1 MKLQHPHDCS
11 CHGPAGLGGSRQ
23 PGPSGLIGG
32 QSGPP
37 GLIGGSPSTGYFVL
51 GLSLLLVLAGLFQ
64 TGVLR
69 IW

>member
-11 CHGPAGLGGSRQ
+11 CHGPAGLGGSH
-23 PGPSGLIGG
+23 
-32 QSGPP
+32 
-37 GLIGGSPSTGYFVL
+37 GSPSTGYFVL